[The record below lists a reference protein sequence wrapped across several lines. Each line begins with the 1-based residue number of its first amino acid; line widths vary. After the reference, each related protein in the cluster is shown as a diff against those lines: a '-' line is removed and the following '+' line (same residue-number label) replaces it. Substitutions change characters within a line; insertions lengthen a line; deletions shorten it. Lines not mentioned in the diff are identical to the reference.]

1 MQGFLSS
8 YAQIWNRATAVTTT
22 PPADLS
28 AVEEALIGALG
39 DVAVTHRPALY
50 AVNAGAPIARPG
62 IVDPGKL
69 GL

>member
-1 MQGFLSS
+1 MT
-8 YAQIWNRATAVTTT
+8 RT
-22 PPADLS
+22 PPAGLS

-62 IVDPGKL
+62 IVGPGKP